1 MSYGAVKVCDGGRL
15 EKKWR
20 RQKDATASRY
30 AGLKNSWA
38 SSKGRNRP
46 RQLPPPL
53 TLPEAPEQKMTD
65 TLVYTHHMPHHCTS
79 ESQAC
84 IRSMATALF
93 EGLGEAERVQ
103 AELVVVGE
111 SAHEYVLRI
120 NRCFCMARNWTNNPQ
135 WEVEV
140 EYTIPH
146 LYTIPHG
153 FGSAQ
158 VYGTRSSRVT
168 CQRLEL
174 QASCADGKGWA
185 VIRRLLEEP
194 VGDTEYGC
202 SRQSFTWVKVMKVK
216 RFCYESATSSF
227 VYKLVSQWEGPTE
240 VLAKQNGVTFKIFL
254 ETGDSNKMKA
264 EPQRSVVSMIAKGID
279 IIGRGHVQ
287 PVTVRDCTNLFV
299 PPC

>member
-1 MSYGAVKVCDGGRL
+1 MSYGAVKVCSGGRL
-15 EKKWR
+15 EKKMWR
-20 RQKDATASRY
+20 RRKDAYAPRY
-30 AGLKNSWA
+30 AGLKKRA
-38 SSKGRNRP
+38 SSKGRDRP
-46 RQLPPPL
+46 GQLPPPL
-53 TLPEAPEQKMTD
+53 TPLQAPEQKMTD

-93 EGLGEAERVQ
+93 EGLGEGERVQ
-103 AELVVVGE
+103 AELIVVGE

-120 NRCFCMARNWTNNPQ
+120 NRCFCMGRNWTNDPQ

-140 EYTIPH
+140 E
-146 LYTIPHG
+146 YTIPHG

-168 CQRLEL
+168 CQRPEL

-240 VLAKQNGVTFKIFL
+240 AIAKQNGVAFKIFL
-254 ETGDSNKMKA
+254 ETGDSSKMKA
-264 EPQRSVVSMIAKGID
+264 EPQRSVVSLMAKVID
-279 IIGRGHVQ
+279 IIGRGHLQ
-287 PVTVRDCTNLFV
+287 PVTVRDCANLFV